1 MLHVSEA
8 AEPAADKLV
17 FGTQP
22 PSDLALWGALFSGVA
37 VLVASIGITRRRRE
51 P

>member
-1 MLHVSEA
+1 VTEA
-8 AEPAADKLV
+8 AEPAAAKLV

-22 PSDLALWGALFSGVA
+22 PSDLALGAALFSGIA
-37 VLVASIGITRRRRE
+37 VLVASIGISTRRRRQ